1 MRRQRC
7 GRRCHH
13 CSKYAFCVCSLN
25 CTEDY
30 LAVYDGPTS
39 SWPLIGRFCGRH
51 GAHLI
56 ADADWSILTS
66 LWPLIGRFCDRHGAH
81 LIAAADWSILTSS
94 WPLIGRFCGRHGA
107 HLIAA
112 ADWSILTSSWP
123 LIGRFC
129 GRHGAHLVSS
139 GTSLFVVF
147 HSAPRSA
154 TSFNHSGFALQVVD
168 RWKSKTT
175 C

>member
-1 MRRQRC
+1 MVADSQSRSTKIYSVVRLLANTMEGSMRRRRC

-56 ADADWSILTS
+56 A
-66 LWPLIGRFCDRHGAH
+66 
-81 LIAAADWSILTSS
+81 AADWSILTSS
-94 WPLIGRFCGRHGA
+94 WPLIGRFC
-107 HLIAA
+107 
-112 ADWSILTSSWP
+112 S
-123 LIGRFC
+123 
-129 GRHGAHLVSS
+129 RHGAHLVSS

>member
-1 MRRQRC
+1 MVADSQSRSTKIYSVVRLLANTMEGSMRRRRC
-7 GRRCHH
+7 GRHCHH

-39 SWPLIGRFCGRH
+39 SWPLIGRFCDRH

-66 LWPLIGRFCDRHGAH
+66 L
-81 LIAAADWSILTSS
+81 
-94 WPLIGRFCGRHGA
+94 
-107 HLIAA
+107 
-112 ADWSILTSSWP
+112 WP

-147 HSAPRSA
+147 HSAPRRA

>member
-1 MRRQRC
+1 MVADSQSRSTKIYSVVRLLANTMEGSMRRRRC

-107 HLIAA
+107 HL
-112 ADWSILTSSWP
+112 
-123 LIGRFC
+123 
-129 GRHGAHLVSS
+129 VSS

-147 HSAPRSA
+147 HSAPRRA